1 MSVSWNGS
9 TITGPTLIYHHEI
22 LISSIEIL
30 TPFLG
35 FPIIPLPVL
44 HCRSETHP
52 GVTWHEPSGDIV
64 SMSSS
69 IGFFQVKTSDT
80 QPPMS
85 SVAVLASSSGTTLLG
100 RPVNPDGL
108 WSCGQNDASS
118 VAVGLYLRGGGE
130 C

>member
-1 MSVSWNGS
+1 MSVSLNGS
-9 TITGPTLIYHHEI
+9 TITGPTLVYHHEI
-22 LISSIEIL
+22 LIFSSDIL
-30 TPFLG
+30 TALLG
-35 FPIIPLPVL
+35 LPIIPLPVL

-64 SMSSS
+64 AMSSIFA

-80 QPPMS
+80 EPPIS
-85 SVAVLASSSGTTLLG
+85 SVAVLASSSGI
-100 RPVNPDGL
+100 PVNPSGL
-108 WSCGQNDASS
+108 WSCGQNGDS